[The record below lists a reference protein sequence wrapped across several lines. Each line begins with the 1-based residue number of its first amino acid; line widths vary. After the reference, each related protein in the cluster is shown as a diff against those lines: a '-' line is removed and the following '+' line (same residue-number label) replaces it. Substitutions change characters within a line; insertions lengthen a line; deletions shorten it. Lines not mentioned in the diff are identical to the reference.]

1 MVQQEIAGQRQP
13 GGDIAAGLAL
23 TRYFLLHHVLL
34 PHGRQLPEARERLAE
49 RMRRPQPL
57 V

>member
-1 MVQQEIAGQRQP
+1 LQ
-13 GGDIAAGLAL
+13 
-23 TRYFLLHHVLL
+23 